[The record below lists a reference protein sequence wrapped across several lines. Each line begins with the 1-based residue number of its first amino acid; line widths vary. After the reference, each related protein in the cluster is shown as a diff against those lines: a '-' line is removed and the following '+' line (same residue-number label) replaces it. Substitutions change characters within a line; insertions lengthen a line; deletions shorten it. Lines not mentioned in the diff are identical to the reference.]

1 MFSSY
6 PARDHGR
13 KDGRVKSTLNLVSQE
28 NYSVISAHSDYDC
41 AMRAIIFYH
50 LQQAECALA
59 AAAALHRP
67 LTLLTAPGA
76 AAYGGPG
83 FYLAMVEQARA
94 RHPGGLARAIL
105 DCGNDGAMAQ
115 MALALGW
122 RCVVLRGRAAVR
134 DKVSQIA
141 AAYEAEVLPR
151 APKALDPGAEA
162 ADITGQCRAL
172 LETR

>member
-1 MFSSY
+1 
-6 PARDHGR
+6 
-13 KDGRVKSTLNLVSQE
+13 
-28 NYSVISAHSDYDC
+28 
-41 AMRAIIFYH
+41 
-50 LQQAECALA
+50 
-59 AAAALHRP
+59 
-67 LTLLTAPGA
+67 
-76 AAYGGPG
+76 
-83 FYLAMVEQARA
+83 
-94 RHPGGLARAIL
+94 
-105 DCGNDGAMAQ
+105 

-122 RCVVLRGRAAVR
+122 RCLVLRGRAAVR